1 MTGPLLL
8 GYFRHFKWGSYRVFH
23 ANCDIRNRHIFTTVN
38 ATWNLKIAS
47 ESSLI
52 AIFSWLNL
60 NIANHKLHPMYNQ
73 GWTQVKCQNHRILL
87 CFPGPL
93 ALHQAAISKRKELQR
108 WDWSYFEAH
117 CLDFVSKEKN
127 NTNGGDL
134 YHVFK
139 IRVRA
144 ASIST

>member
-1 MTGPLLL
+1 MNIYTDLMQFQLISQWRSSKGAPFEKAK
-8 GYFRHFKWGSYRVFH
+8 YAYSYIVNRAKIYISFKLFYRVFH

-38 ATWNLKIAS
+38 ATWNLKIVS
-47 ESSLI
+47 ESLFI

-108 WDWSYFEAH
+108 WDWSHFEAY
-117 CLDFVSKEKN
+117 C
-127 NTNGGDL
+127 
-134 YHVFK
+134 
-139 IRVRA
+139 
-144 ASIST
+144 